1 MRSTIAI
8 LGLAFTA
15 CLPKDTRPVPGSIHV
30 TVSAKSAPSWITS
43 DGWSV
48 TYDRFL
54 IDVGHANLSGD
65 SCAEYSDA
73 RYDRIFDGH
82 QLGPQKVS
90 ESYALGHCSFR
101 FRLNSPDLETLLG
114 AGVTEA
120 DKTEMRTPGSDF
132 SAKDRGVSL
141 LVAGHATKEGVE
153 KSFSWSFRRRVGYSD
168 CAVKEDDANRSGVVL
183 RSGETLPIASSST
196 EKHCSR
202 WIPSR
207 KTRPWCSTPLP
218 RRTPTTT
225 ASSRSKSSTQCPTSS
240 PPPRQ
245 MPGALRRALV
255 NSCT

>member
-183 RSGETLPIASSST
+183 RSGETLPIDIELHGEALLQVDSEPGVGTRFVVRLPLEARAS
-196 EKHCSR
+196 
-202 WIPSR
+202 
-207 KTRPWCSTPLP
+207 
-218 RRTPTTT
+218 
-225 ASSRSKSSTQCPTSS
+225 
-240 PPPRQ
+240 
-245 MPGALRRALV
+245 
-255 NSCT
+255 